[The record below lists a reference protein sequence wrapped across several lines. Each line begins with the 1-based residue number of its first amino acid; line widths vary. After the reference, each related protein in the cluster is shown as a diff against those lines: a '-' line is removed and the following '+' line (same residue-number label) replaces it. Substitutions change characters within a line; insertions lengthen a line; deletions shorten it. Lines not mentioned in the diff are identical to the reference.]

1 MNNKGKASGFGIY
14 AVAVV
19 IIAVLYLLMSRFGS
33 QTSDYTYD
41 AFVKDVD
48 SGSVTSV
55 VIKQN
60 AEVPTGVLYVSFSG
74 SKEQK
79 MLNVSDVNDIQSML
93 TKKNI
98 SYDLRDVSRQ
108 SVWITT
114 VLPIGISLFVIIFL
128 FAMMTRQGGG
138 GGNAKMMNFGKS
150 RARMSSPDD
159 NKKVTFDK
167 VAGLQEEKEDLVE
180 VVDFLKS
187 PQKYT
192 CLLYTSPSPR
202 DRG

>member
-60 AEVPTGVLYVSFSG
+60 AEVPTGVMYHFQAAKNKKCL
-74 SKEQK
+74 
-79 MLNVSDVNDIQSML
+79 MCLMSMIYRACSQR
-93 TKKNI
+93 K
-98 SYDLRDVSRQ
+98 
-108 SVWITT
+108 
-114 VLPIGISLFVIIFL
+114 IFL
-128 FAMMTRQGGG
+128 MI
-138 GGNAKMMNFGKS
+138 
-150 RARMSSPDD
+150 
-159 NKKVTFDK
+159 
-167 VAGLQEEKEDLVE
+167 
-180 VVDFLKS
+180 
-187 PQKYT
+187 
-192 CLLYTSPSPR
+192 
-202 DRG
+202 

>member
-79 MLNVSDVNDIQSML
+79 CSMCL
-93 TKKNI
+93 MSMIYRACSQRK
-98 SYDLRDVSRQ
+98 
-108 SVWITT
+108 
-114 VLPIGISLFVIIFL
+114 IFL
-128 FAMMTRQGGG
+128 MI
-138 GGNAKMMNFGKS
+138 
-150 RARMSSPDD
+150 
-159 NKKVTFDK
+159 
-167 VAGLQEEKEDLVE
+167 
-180 VVDFLKS
+180 
-187 PQKYT
+187 
-192 CLLYTSPSPR
+192 
-202 DRG
+202 

>member
-60 AEVPTGVLYVSFSG
+60 AEVPTGVLYV
-74 SKEQK
+74 
-79 MLNVSDVNDIQSML
+79 
-93 TKKNI
+93 
-98 SYDLRDVSRQ
+98 
-108 SVWITT
+108 
-114 VLPIGISLFVIIFL
+114 
-128 FAMMTRQGGG
+128 
-138 GGNAKMMNFGKS
+138 
-150 RARMSSPDD
+150 
-159 NKKVTFDK
+159 
-167 VAGLQEEKEDLVE
+167 
-180 VVDFLKS
+180 
-187 PQKYT
+187 
-192 CLLYTSPSPR
+192 
-202 DRG
+202 

>member
-114 VLPIGISLFVIIFL
+114 VLLSLIHI
-128 FAMMTRQGGG
+128 
-138 GGNAKMMNFGKS
+138 
-150 RARMSSPDD
+150 
-159 NKKVTFDK
+159 
-167 VAGLQEEKEDLVE
+167 
-180 VVDFLKS
+180 
-187 PQKYT
+187 
-192 CLLYTSPSPR
+192 
-202 DRG
+202 